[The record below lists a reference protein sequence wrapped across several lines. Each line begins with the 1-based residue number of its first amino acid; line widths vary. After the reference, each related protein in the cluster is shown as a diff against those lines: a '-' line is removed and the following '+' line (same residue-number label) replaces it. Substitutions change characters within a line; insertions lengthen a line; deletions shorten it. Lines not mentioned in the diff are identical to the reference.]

1 MFWLFTVVSSTIA
14 IPCAHAINIFLS
26 RTPYN
31 PEFWAFSGAESQIIT
46 ELLYEVLWYSRL
58 NWAMLTLIY
67 ANEFLICIQAF
78 HCLLLN
84 KHARFHGISRKIC
97 IQSTHERNRRTKK
110 HKEME
115 SIRWDDMP
123 FAVEVTKRMEVSDS
137 FAFRMEMWVNV
148 IERPTD
154 FFFIWFIQGESL
166 HPQKRRWRNLFAHH
180 AHNCIH
186 VFQFNWDLM
195 DLLRSKSVFFFQFY

>member
-1 MFWLFTVVSSTIA
+1 
-14 IPCAHAINIFLS
+14 
-26 RTPYN
+26 
-31 PEFWAFSGAESQIIT
+31 
-46 ELLYEVLWYSRL
+46 
-58 NWAMLTLIY
+58 MLTLIY

-115 SIRWDDMP
+115 CIRWDDMP

-154 FFFIWFIQGESL
+154 FFSFGSFKENHYIRKKGDGAICSLITPIIAYTCFNSIEIWWICCA
-166 HPQKRRWRNLFAHH
+166 RNLFSFFNFINAFWC
-180 AHNCIH
+180 ASRRDCIH
-186 VFQFNWDLM
+186 RLMAFLFTDWNIKSRCNVENQRQRRRQQQRVCNWM
-195 DLLRSKSVFFFQFY
+195 QSFTKWR